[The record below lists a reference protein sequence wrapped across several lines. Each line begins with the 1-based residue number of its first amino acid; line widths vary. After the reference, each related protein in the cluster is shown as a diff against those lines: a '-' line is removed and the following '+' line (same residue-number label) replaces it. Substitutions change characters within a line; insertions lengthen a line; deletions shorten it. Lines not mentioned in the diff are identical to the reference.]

1 MAELISPMRLAKK
14 LNVKPQIIYG
24 YIRQGR
30 LTKHEKDGKIYVDPE
45 EAIKLLASPRRVG
58 RPSTDE
64 VLKGF
69 QVKRGEV
76 LTWVVEVQ
84 KQVAV
89 VEKERD
95 EIVMMRKFLNRD
107 KFENHMTP
115 FRKVSLANHIKNGT
129 ITRDDNWNVLEAIA
143 YSWDLS
149 GQQQLAASLRDW
161 LEENRRDANGTEP
174 DAEEA
179 KGSNNP
185 QS

>member
-14 LNVKPQIIYG
+14 LNVRPQIIYG

-45 EAIKLLASPRRVG
+45 EAIKLLASPRKVG

-64 VLKGF
+64 VLEGF

-84 KQVAV
+84 KQVMV
-89 VEKERD
+89 VEKERED
-95 EIVMMRKFLNRD
+95 IVMMRKFLNKD
-107 KFENHMTP
+107 KYKNPMIP
-115 FRKVSLANHIKNGT
+115 IRKVSLANHIKDGT
-129 ITRDDNWNVLEAIA
+129 ITRDDNWSVLEAIA
-143 YSWDLS
+143 HSWDLS
-149 GQQQLAASLRDW
+149 GQQQLAAKLRDW
-161 LEENRRDANGTEP
+161 LEENRRGANGAEP

-179 KGSNNP
+179 EDSNNP